1 MDSVNSHIYK
11 LTREKG
17 VAHYEQCMG
26 DKRKGVKPRLFTAM
40 PSEVVESHIVTVF

>member
-1 MDSVNSHIYK
+1 MDSVNSYIYK

-26 DKRKGVKPRLFTAM
+26 DKRKGVKYYLLDKRDRKKYN
-40 PSEVVESHIVTVF
+40 I